1 MPTAMDTYIYIE
13 RKIALKKYFKH
24 TLVPRIELDTT
35 TVDGC
40 RYYVLPDGVTKLKS
54 VTTILSEKLDKTAL
68 LEWRKRVGEEEANRI
83 SAQSTRR
90 GNSIHKI
97 AERYVLN
104 EENIYQN
111 EMPVNVESFQPIKS
125 ALDAHVDNILG
136 VELPLCSKAL
146 GCAGRTDLVAE
157 YDGKVSII
165 DFKTSKKLK
174 KEEWIESYFL
184 QSTVYSM
191 MFERLYSISVP
202 QIVIILTVDN
212 EKTPQT
218 FVMERSQYVNRVI
231 ELFTS

>member
-1 MPTAMDTYIYIE
+1 
-13 RKIALKKYFKH
+13 L
-24 TLVPRIELDTT
+24 TT
-35 TVDGC
+35 QTINGQ
-40 RYYVLPDGVTKLKS
+40 RYYVLPDGITKLKS

-125 ALDAHVDNILG
+125 ALDDHVDNILG

-191 MFERLYSISVP
+191 MFERIYSISVP

-218 FVMERSQYVNRVI
+218 FVMERSRYVNKVI

>member
-1 MPTAMDTYIYIE
+1 LS
-13 RKIALKKYFKH
+13 RKEFKH
-24 TLVPRIELDTT
+24 TLVPQISLTT
-35 TVDGC
+35 QTINGQ
-40 RYYVLPDGVTKLKS
+40 RYYVLPDGITKLKS

-125 ALDAHVDNILG
+125 ALDDHVDNILG

-191 MFERLYSISVP
+191 MFERIYSISVP

-218 FVMERSQYVNRVI
+218 FVMERSRYVNKVI

>member
-1 MPTAMDTYIYIE
+1 LS
-13 RKIALKKYFKH
+13 RKEFKH
-24 TLVPRIELDTT
+24 TLVPQISLTT
-35 TVDGC
+35 QTINGQ

-157 YDGKVSII
+157 YNGKVSII

-191 MFERLYSISVP
+191 MFERIYSISVP

-218 FVMERSQYVNRVI
+218 FVMERSRYVNKVI